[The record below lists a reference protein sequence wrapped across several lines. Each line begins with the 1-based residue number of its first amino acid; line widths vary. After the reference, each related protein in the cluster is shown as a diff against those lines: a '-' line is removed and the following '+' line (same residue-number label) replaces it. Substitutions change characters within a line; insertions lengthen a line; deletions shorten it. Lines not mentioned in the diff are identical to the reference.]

1 MWWDVMVQSHG
12 LGRECYVCG
21 GKDGSLSRW
30 HCLHEHMQPPYAHFF
45 MCELGLQS
53 IYILGPLWSWNRM
66 VFVKH
71 LGQCLPTEYYSSYT
85 YFGIQE
91 RWVTPALW
99 STALFVSF
107 RIEGADG
114 SGLKILWS
122 LTWEENGHL
131 TWSLCCLRGPQVS
144 IPMAFWQ
151 ICSALSSNEPP
162 SKEGPQPLIVSFFE
176 GKSKHWERERN
187 PLLIVGLIEPVCRGE
202 LGQKP
207 GDSGLSCSATW
218 EEAWSSSQSRIWPL
232 EPDMP
237 NYAPHLATSESL
249 QCILPQFPHQ

>member
-1 MWWDVMVQSHG
+1 MDNINHLKYHYQSCNIKCFTSCFCSVAKSY
-12 LGRECYVCG
+12 LT
-21 GKDGSLSRW
+21 
-30 HCLHEHMQPPYAHFF
+30 
-45 MCELGLQS
+45 
-53 IYILGPLWSWNRM
+53 LWSHSCHERGKILSSSCLLFFYFFYWIYFHADIN
-66 VFVKH
+66 VFH
-71 LGQCLPTEYYSSYT
+71 SYT

-249 QCILPQFPHQ
+249 QCILPQFPHL